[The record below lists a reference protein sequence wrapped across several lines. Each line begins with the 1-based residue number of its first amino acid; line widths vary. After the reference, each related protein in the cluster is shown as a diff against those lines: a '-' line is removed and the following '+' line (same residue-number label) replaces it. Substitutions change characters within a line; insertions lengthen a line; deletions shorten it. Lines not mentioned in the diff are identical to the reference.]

1 MILKKGVL
9 MGEQNYSCM
18 THLKCS
24 LTGEKFNADR
34 PQRISPKT
42 GKPLLAQYD
51 LNLASRTL
59 TKNSLIE
66 RPANMWRYREVLPI
80 RDKKN
85 IISLGEGYTPLL
97 RSERLGGYLGMKDLW
112 IKDEG
117 LNPTGSFKAR
127 GLAAAV
133 SRAHELGI
141 KAITMPS
148 AGNAGGAM
156 AAYASKAGIEAN
168 VFMPKDV
175 PLANRIECEAY
186 GANVTLIDGL
196 ITDCGNAS
204 AKAAEKYEIFDISTM
219 KEPYRVEGKKTMA
232 YEIIEQM
239 GWSVPDV
246 IIYPTGGGT
255 GIVGIWKAIFEMQ
268 ELRLIENKKPI
279 LISVQAEGCAPIF
292 QAFSSGKKYATEFKN
307 PKTIASGMRVPAAI
321 GDFLVLEAIR
331 ESGGCVTVVSDE
343 SMVDSVRFIAQMEG
357 IFAAPEGA
365 STFSALKK
373 LLDTG
378 FITKDMSVVLMNT
391 GSGLKYLDVMKSLSN
406 TD

>member
-1 MILKKGVL
+1 

-24 LTGEKFNADR
+24 LTGEKFDADR
-34 PQRISPKT
+34 LHRTSPKT

-117 LNPTGSFKAR
+117 VNPTGSFKAR

-148 AGNAGGAM
+148 AGNAAGAM
-156 AAYASKAGIEAN
+156 AAYASKAGIGAN

-204 AKAAEKYEIFDISTM
+204 AKAAEKYEFFDISTM

-239 GWSVPDV
+239 GWLVPDV

-255 GIVGIWKAIFEMQ
+255 GIVGIWKAIYEMQ
-268 ELRLIENKKPI
+268 ELRLIENKKPM
-279 LISVQAEGCAPIF
+279 LISVQATGCAPIF
-292 QAFSSGKKYATEFKN
+292 EAFSSGKKFATEFKN

-331 ESGGCVTVVSDE
+331 ESEGCVTTVSDE

-357 IFAAPEGA
+357 IFTAPEGA

-391 GSGLKYLDVMKSLSN
+391 GSGLKYLDVMKSLS

>member
-1 MILKKGVL
+1 

-24 LTGEKFNADR
+24 LTGEKFDADR
-34 PQRISPKT
+34 LHRTSPKT

-117 LNPTGSFKAR
+117 VNPTGSFKAR

-148 AGNAGGAM
+148 AGNAAGAM
-156 AAYASKAGIEAN
+156 AAYASKAGIGAN

-175 PLANRIECEAY
+175 PLANRIECEVY

-204 AKAAEKYEIFDISTM
+204 AKAAEKYEFFDISTM

-239 GWSVPDV
+239 GWLVPDV

-255 GIVGIWKAIFEMQ
+255 GIVGIWKAIYEMQ
-268 ELRLIENKKPI
+268 ELRLIENKKPM
-279 LISVQAEGCAPIF
+279 LISVQATGCAPIF
-292 QAFSSGKKYATEFKN
+292 EAFSSGKKFATEFKN

-331 ESGGCVTVVSDE
+331 ESEGCVTTVSDE

-357 IFAAPEGA
+357 IFTAPEGA

-391 GSGLKYLDVMKSLSN
+391 GSGLKYLDVMKSLS